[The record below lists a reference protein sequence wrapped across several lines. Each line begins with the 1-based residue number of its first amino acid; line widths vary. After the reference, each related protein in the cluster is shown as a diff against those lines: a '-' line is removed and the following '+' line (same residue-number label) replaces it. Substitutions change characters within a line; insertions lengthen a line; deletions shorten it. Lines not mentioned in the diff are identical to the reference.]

1 MKTSDFGYD
10 LPPEL
15 IAQEPLPERDS
26 SRLMVLDRAT
36 GRVSHRVF
44 RDLPS
49 LLQPGDLVVL
59 NDTRVVPA
67 RLFGRR
73 EETGGKVEVLLLER
87 CHDRPGS
94 SQWRAF
100 TKSGGRLRA
109 GECLKLAGGR
119 ARAKLVERLGE
130 EGDVLEIES
139 REPVEEIMETA
150 GYMPVPP
157 YVKRGRRDPSGS
169 GPDEPDALTLL
180 DRERYQTTYARV
192 PGAVAAPTAG
202 LHFTERVFRALEERG
217 IERAFVTLHVGPGTF
232 RPVKVDT
239 VEEHRM
245 DPESYEIPPS
255 TAEAICEARGRG
267 GRIVAVGTTVTRTLE
282 YSARLPGGIR
292 PGGGRADIFITPG
305 HEFRAVDVLLTNFH
319 LPKGTPLLLASA
331 FARAGP
337 EEPLTAGRDRVLA
350 AYAEAVRERYRF
362 FSYGDAML
370 IA

>member
-1 MKTSDFGYD
+1 MKTSDFDYD

-26 SRLMVLDRAT
+26 SRLMVLERST
-36 GRVSHRVF
+36 GNVSHRVF

-49 LLQPGDLVVL
+49 LLRPGDLVVL

-73 EETGGKVEVLLLER
+73 EETGGRIEVLLLE
-87 CHDRPGS
+87 DLGS
-94 SQWRAF
+94 QRWRAF
-100 TKSGGRLRA
+100 TKSGGKLRG
-109 GECLKLAGGR
+109 GEYLKLAAGR
-119 ARAKLVERLGE
+119 ARARLVERLGE

-139 REPVEEIMETA
+139 REPVQEIMETA

-157 YVKRGRRDPSGS
+157 YVRRPGHDPSGL
-169 GPDEPDALTLL
+169 GPSDGEPDALTLL

-202 LHFTERVFRALEERG
+202 LHFTERVFTGLEERG

-255 TAEAICEARGRG
+255 TAGAIGEARARG
-267 GRIVAVGTTVTRTLE
+267 GRLVAVGTTVTRTLE
-282 YSARLPGGIR
+282 HSARLPGGIR

-337 EEPLTAGRDRVLA
+337 EEPWAAGRDRLLA

-370 IA
+370 IV

>member
-1 MKTSDFGYD
+1 MKTSDFDYD
-10 LPPEL
+10 LPPEF

-26 SRLMVLDRAT
+26 SRLMVLERAT
-36 GRVSHRVF
+36 GCVSHRAF

-49 LLQPGDLVVL
+49 LLRPGDLVVL

-73 EETGGKVEVLLLER
+73 EETGGKVEVLFLE
-87 CHDRPGS
+87 DLGS
-94 SQWRAF
+94 GRWRAF
-100 TKSGGRLRA
+100 TKSGGKLRP
-109 GECLKLAGGR
+109 GEYLKLAAGR
-119 ARAKLVERLGE
+119 ARARLVERLGE

-139 REPVEEIMETA
+139 REPVERIMDAA

-157 YVKRGRRDPSGS
+157 YVKRGRRDPSGD
-169 GPDEPDALTLL
+169 DEPDALTLL

-202 LHFTERVFRALEERG
+202 LHFTERVFMALEERG
-217 IERAFVTLHVGPGTF
+217 VERAFVTLHVGPGTF

-245 DPESYEIPPS
+245 DPESYEIPRS
-255 TAEAICEARGRG
+255 TTEAICEARGRG

-292 PGGGRADIFITPG
+292 PGRGEADIFITPG
-305 HEFRAVDVLLTNFH
+305 HEFTAVDVLLTNFH

-337 EEPLTAGRDRVLA
+337 EEPWTAGRDRVLA